1 MKKTYFRK
9 LCYHTLMLEIKDRE
23 EDRARAEDQAE
34 DRADDRPNAE
44 VILPRQIRVQVTSV
58 ITFK

>member
-1 MKKTYFRK
+1 
-9 LCYHTLMLEIKDRE
+9 MLEIKDRE
-23 EDRARAEDQAE
+23 EDRARAE

-58 ITFK
+58 NTFKEGLPAVQVPDRDIVPS